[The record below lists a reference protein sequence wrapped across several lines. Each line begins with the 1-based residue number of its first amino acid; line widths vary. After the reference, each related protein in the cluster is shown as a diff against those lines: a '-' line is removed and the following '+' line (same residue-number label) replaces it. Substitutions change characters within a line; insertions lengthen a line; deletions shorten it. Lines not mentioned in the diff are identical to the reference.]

1 VDFIVVRRGG
11 NGDHDRSSL
20 KASQY
25 GTLSLILGKE
35 LAIILLLNTLPM
47 YLQYYYT
54 FFFFFFPCSPFSSPH
69 HWNFSGHRKRSNVG
83 PDSRK
88 EAQIPPGGPTR
99 RLATQ
104 EGSKAIKVVYNRG
117 GGKNK

>member
-1 VDFIVVRRGG
+1 
-11 NGDHDRSSL
+11 L

-25 GTLSLILGKE
+25 GTLSLILGRE
-35 LAIILLLNTLPM
+35 LAIILLLKTLPM

-54 FFFFFFPCSPFSSPH
+54 FFFFFFFPCSPFSSAH
-69 HWNFSGHRKRSNVG
+69 HWNFSGHQKRSNVG

-88 EAQIPPGGPTR
+88 EAQIPPGGPTK

-104 EGSKAIKVVYNRG
+104 EGSQAIKVVYNRG

>member
-1 VDFIVVRRGG
+1 
-11 NGDHDRSSL
+11 L

-25 GTLSLILGKE
+25 GTLSLILGRE
-35 LAIILLLNTLPM
+35 LAIILLLKTLPM

-54 FFFFFFPCSPFSSPH
+54 FFFFFFFFFFPCSPFSSPH
-69 HWNFSGHRKRSNVG
+69 HWNFSGHTKRSNVG

-104 EGSKAIKVVYNRG
+104 EGSQAIKVVYNRG

>member
-1 VDFIVVRRGG
+1 
-11 NGDHDRSSL
+11 L

-35 LAIILLLNTLPM
+35 LAITLLLKTLPM

-54 FFFFFFPCSPFSSPH
+54 FFFFFFPCSPLSSP
-69 HWNFSGHRKRSNVG
+69 HWNFSRHRKRSNVG

-104 EGSKAIKVVYNRG
+104 EGSKAIKVVYNRR